1 MAYVDSDSFGSGD
14 FGSFFVNWLQRRGV
28 TDLHSVR
35 GRASTRGYATQR
47 NLTFINQQ
55 RAALRERL
63 LHAAQTGRLAWHDGP
78 LVDVFVPEGTSRL
91 SAVDLD
97 ALDDD

>member
-1 MAYVDSDSFGSGD
+1 M
-14 FGSFFVNWLQRRGV
+14 
-28 TDLHSVR
+28 R
-35 GRASTRGYATQR
+35 GRHDGDG
-47 NLTFINQQ
+47 
-55 RAALRERL
+55 LRERL

-78 LVDVFVPEGTSRL
+78 LVDVFVPEGISRL